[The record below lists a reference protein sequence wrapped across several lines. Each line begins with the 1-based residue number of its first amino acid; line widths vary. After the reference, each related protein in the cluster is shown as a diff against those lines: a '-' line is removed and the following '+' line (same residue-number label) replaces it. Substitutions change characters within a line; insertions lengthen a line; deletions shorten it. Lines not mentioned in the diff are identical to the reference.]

1 MLKKNLYEE
10 AIASAQENGWDHAA
24 KAASFAQMLNEK
36 EVLYDKLCG
45 FEEKLQNEYK
55 TLLNWQCMSWVYG

>member
-1 MLKKNLYEE
+1 MRKPLRH
-10 AIASAQENGWDHAA
+10 QQNGRDHAT
-24 KAASFAQMLNEK
+24 KAALFAQTREEK

-55 TLLNWQCMSWVYG
+55 TLLN